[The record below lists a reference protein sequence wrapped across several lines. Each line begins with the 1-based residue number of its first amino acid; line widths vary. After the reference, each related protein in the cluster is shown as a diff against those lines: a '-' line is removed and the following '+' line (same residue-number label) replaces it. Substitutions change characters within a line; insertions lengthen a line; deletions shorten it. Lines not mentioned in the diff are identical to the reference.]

1 MHLTIWNII
10 GMFCAGA
17 ASVALGAT
25 IAGFL
30 AYKIKYAGRELFH
43 EKQTPNAES
52 FIIDDDFLDDD
63 YVPDTDP
70 TKPENQPAIL
80 KGNKSFVE
88 QFTRDRI
95 IAAGDRSD
103 EEEAA

>member
-1 MHLTIWNII
+1 
-10 GMFCAGA
+10 MFCAGA
-17 ASVALGAT
+17 AAVALGAT

-52 FIIDDDFLDDD
+52 FIIDDDFLDDS
-63 YVPDTDP
+63 YLPDDSP
-70 TKPENQPAIL
+70 ANPENQKPIL
-80 KGNKSFVE
+80 DGNKRFVE
-88 QFTRDRI
+88 QFVQDRI
-95 IAAGDRSD
+95 IKAGDRSD

>member
-1 MHLTIWNII
+1 LF
-10 GMFCAGA
+10 GAGA
-17 ASVALGAT
+17 AAVALGAT

-30 AYKIKYAGRELFH
+30 AYKIKYAGKGLFH
-43 EKQTPNAES
+43 VEPPKPQAES

-80 KGNKSFVE
+80 KGNKSFLE

-95 IAAGDRSD
+95 IAAGNRSD